1 MREVEYQS
9 KLMKK
14 LEQLIPGSLVLKNDP
29 QQVQGLPDILIL
41 YKNKWAMLE
50 VKLSSSAHIQ
60 PNQSYYVDALS
71 EMSFASF
78 INPET
83 EEEVLSDLQHAF
95 GLTRKARVS

>member
-1 MREVEYQS
+1 MTKIE
-9 KLMKK
+9 K
-14 LEQLIPGSLVLKNDP
+14 LIPGSLVLKNDP
-29 QQVQGLPDILIL
+29 RYLQGLPDILVL

-50 VKLSSSAHIQ
+50 VKMSNNSRIQ

-83 EEEVLSDLQHAF
+83 EEEVLSELQHAF
-95 GLTRKARVS
+95 GIKREARVSKS